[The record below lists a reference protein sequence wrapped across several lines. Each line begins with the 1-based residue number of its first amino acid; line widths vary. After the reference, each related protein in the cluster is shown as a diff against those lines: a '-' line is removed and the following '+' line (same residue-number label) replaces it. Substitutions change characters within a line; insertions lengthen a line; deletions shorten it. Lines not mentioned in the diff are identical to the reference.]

1 MDAPFW
7 EHFHHE
13 ADIGVRGVGH
23 TLAEAFEQTALA
35 MTAVITEPAW
45 VRPLAEV
52 AVAVEAPDAEYLLF
66 QWLNELV
73 FQMATRRMLFGRFR
87 VDIAH
92 RRLTGTVWG
101 EPLDWSRHRP
111 AVEIKGATLTAL
123 KVRQRE
129 DGLWLAQ
136 CVVDV

>member
-1 MDAPFW
+1 MDAPYW

-13 ADIGVRGVGH
+13 ADIGVRGVGR
-23 TLAEAFEQTALA
+23 TLAEAFEQSASA
-35 MTAVITEPAW
+35 MTAVITELER
-45 VRPLAEV
+45 VRPLIEV
-52 AVAVEAPDAEYLLF
+52 PVAVEAPDVEYLLF

-73 FQMATRRMLFGRFR
+73 FLMATRRMLFGRYR

-92 RRLTGTVWG
+92 RRLTGTAWG
-101 EPLDWSRHRP
+101 EPVERPRHRP

-123 KVRQRE
+123 EVRRRD

>member
-1 MDAPFW
+1 MEAPFW

-13 ADIGVRGVGH
+13 ADIGVRGVGR

-35 MTAVITEPAW
+35 MTAVITEPAR

-52 AVAVEAPDAEYLLF
+52 GVAVEAPDAEYLLF

-73 FQMATRRMLFGRFR
+73 YQMATRTMLFGRFQ
-87 VDIAH
+87 VDIVH

-101 EPLDWSRHRP
+101 EPLERLRHQP
-111 AVEIKGATLTAL
+111 AVEIKGATLTEL
-123 KVRQRE
+123 EVRQRE

>member
-52 AVAVEAPDAEYLLF
+52 AVEVEAPDAEYLLF
-66 QWLNELV
+66 QWLNELI

-101 EPLDWSRHRP
+101 EPLERSRHRP
-111 AVEIKGATLTAL
+111 VVEIKGATLTAL
-123 KVRQRE
+123 EVRQRE